1 MGFRRFMFRGLT
13 KCATNGTCRA
23 ALNLRRL
30 RVLGVRGASYTPVQ
44 KSGSAP

>member
-13 KCATNGTCRA
+13 KCANEWDVACA

-30 RVLGVRGASYTPVQ
+30 RVLGVA
-44 KSGSAP
+44 AA